1 MNHEENSLTVTSL
14 RPISAGDEIYNY
26 YGPLSNGDLLR
37 RYGYVTE
44 KHMRYD
50 VVELPW
56 DMVLLVL
63 KEQLQLDEQTW
74 GKAIND
80 LEDEEIEDV
89 FVLDRDMEGPDET
102 GQLQGEQ
109 EFKRLPADLEEQ
121 IATFLRA
128 VRQARPESIP
138 DKRKRD
144 ELSVTAIYQALQH
157 RLAQYPTTREQDVK
171 IVEAATEPGAHRRK
185 LAAIVRVGE
194 KDILGEAIQLATN
207 KMAELRGLENAAEPS
222 AKRKK
227 TSR

>member
-1 MNHEENSLTVTSL
+1 MTSL
-14 RPISAGDEIYNY
+14 RPISAGEEIYNY

-56 DMVLLVL
+56 AMVLSVL
-63 KEQLQLDEQTW
+63 KDQLQLDSQTW
-74 GKAIND
+74 GIAMND

-89 FVLDRDMEGPDET
+89 FVLDREMDGPDET
-102 GQLQGEQ
+102 GRVHGEK
-109 EFKRLPADLEEQ
+109 EFKSFPADLEEQ
-121 IATFLRA
+121 IATFLKA
-128 VRQARPESIP
+128 VRKARPDSIP

-144 ELSVTAIYQALQH
+144 ELSITAIYQALKH
-157 RLAQYPTTREQDVK
+157 RLAQYPTTREHDVR
-171 IVEAATEPGAHRRK
+171 IVEAAAEPGARRRK

-194 KDILGEAIQLATN
+194 KDILREAIQLAER
-207 KMAELRGLENAAEPS
+207 KIAELSGSDDAAEPS